1 MPANGKRNR
10 ARIFISHSRNGQLA
24 RRLEA
29 RFKREGLDVWLDYSD
44 IRVGALLG
52 TELRQAIKGSRA
64 LVLLWSE
71 TAAASPWVATEILAA
86 FHLNRYILPCVLGDQ
101 PLPPFLGVVYLP
113 LKRRTDETLDQLARQ
128 AQEAPRK
135 RNGFSYVRSHQS
147 QELEAASRTL
157 NAVQHEET
165 DFMRRDRPDEARKLH
180 VKNDVKMR
188 GAEKR
193 WPYDPI
199 IASLAGYHYKN
210 AYLLKYWE
218 QNNAGVWPQ
227 DGLLATSRQRFFK
240 TLFVNPIDYNSLNGL
255 GNVLLLENEL
265 DAAELFTVKAIE
277 EAARLGNDYCDAKN
291 DLKIIRSRMRST

>member
-1 MPANGKRNR
+1 
-10 ARIFISHSRNGQLA
+10 
-24 RRLEA
+24 
-29 RFKREGLDVWLDYSD
+29 
-44 IRVGALLG
+44 
-52 TELRQAIKGSRA
+52 
-64 LVLLWSE
+64 
-71 TAAASPWVATEILAA
+71 
-86 FHLNRYILPCVLGDQ
+86 
-101 PLPPFLGVVYLP
+101 
-113 LKRRTDETLDQLARQ
+113 
-128 AQEAPRK
+128 
-135 RNGFSYVRSHQS
+135 
-147 QELEAASRTL
+147 
-157 NAVQHEET
+157 
-165 DFMRRDRPDEARKLH
+165 MRRRISCSGTAPDEARKLH

-277 EAARLGNDYCDAKN
+277 EAARLGTDDCEAKN

>member
-1 MPANGKRNR
+1 VPANGKRNR

-29 RFKREGLDVWLDYSD
+29 RLKLEGLDVWLDYSD

-101 PLPPFLGVVYLP
+101 PLPAFLGVVYLP

-135 RNGFSYVRSHQS
+135 RNGFFYVRSHSLRSSKPQAGPS
-147 QELEAASRTL
+147 TRCSTRRRISCSGTAPTKRASCT
-157 NAVQHEET
+157 
-165 DFMRRDRPDEARKLH
+165 
-180 VKNDVKMR
+180 
-188 GAEKR
+188 
-193 WPYDPI
+193 
-199 IASLAGYHYKN
+199 
-210 AYLLKYWE
+210 
-218 QNNAGVWPQ
+218 
-227 DGLLATSRQRFFK
+227 
-240 TLFVNPIDYNSLNGL
+240 
-255 GNVLLLENEL
+255 
-265 DAAELFTVKAIE
+265 
-277 EAARLGNDYCDAKN
+277 
-291 DLKIIRSRMRST
+291 